1 MESHSWESPAGL
13 LLRLAACRLVGL
25 SRRYSVHAFHN
36 PGEKKYTSTGSTY
49 GAAQFITSYDYDPLC
64 PQSYTVHSSLECLW
78 WYVHHETNHQWNLHG
93 YCRRVVLS
101 REYGSAASYVFHN
114 PDWQERPLGR
124 HSAAHLSTVYSSR
137 LTAMLLRDT
146 YITRIASGQST
157 IPAGRQLV
165 MYDRPCGVH

>member
-101 REYGSAASYVFHN
+101 REYGSAASLQFTAHS
-114 PDWQERPLGR
+114 DATKR
-124 HSAAHLSTVYSSR
+124 HIHHENRQWTINDTSGSAARHVRPSMWGSLASS
-137 LTAMLLRDT
+137 
-146 YITRIASGQST
+146 
-157 IPAGRQLV
+157 V
-165 MYDRPCGVH
+165 